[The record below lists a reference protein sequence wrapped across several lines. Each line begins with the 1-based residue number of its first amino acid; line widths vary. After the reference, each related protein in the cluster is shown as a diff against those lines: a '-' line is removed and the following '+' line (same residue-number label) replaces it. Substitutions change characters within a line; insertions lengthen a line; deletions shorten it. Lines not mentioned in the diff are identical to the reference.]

1 MPRFG
6 ASAGKA
12 EDQPKRGTP
21 PSQQHSA
28 FDQQFLCEQYMET
41 PVRVYTKQLCQS
53 GGFCL
58 DELLHIRVARSF
70 TCRNANVGRKLVVVL

>member
-1 MPRFG
+1 
-6 ASAGKA
+6 
-12 EDQPKRGTP
+12 
-21 PSQQHSA
+21 
-28 FDQQFLCEQYMET
+28 MET